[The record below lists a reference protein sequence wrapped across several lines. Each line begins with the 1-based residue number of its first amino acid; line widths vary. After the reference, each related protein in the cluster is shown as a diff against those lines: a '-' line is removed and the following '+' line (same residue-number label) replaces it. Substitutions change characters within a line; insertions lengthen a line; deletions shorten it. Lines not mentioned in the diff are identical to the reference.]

1 MTVDTGQAVS
11 LELIDEITEAFNRHD
26 VDAVVSH
33 FADDGVFLLARGD
46 KPWGRRLEGKA
57 EIHAFLAKRFA
68 EFPDMR
74 WETISRW
81 SVGNR
86 AAFEWIVRA
95 TLPSGEKME
104 LHGCDLYEF
113 RGDKMVRKDTYWK
126 SIEPSI

>member
-1 MTVDTGQAVS
+1 MTVDTKQAVS

-26 VDAVVSH
+26 VDAVMSH

-46 KPWGRRLEGKA
+46 KPWGRQLEGKA
-57 EIHAFLAKRFA
+57 EIRAFLANRFA
-68 EFPDMR
+68 EIPDMH
-74 WETISRW
+74 WETTSRW

-86 AAFEWIVRA
+86 AASEWIVRA

-104 LHGCDLYEF
+104 VAGCDLYQF
-113 RGDKMVRKDTYWK
+113 RGNQMVRKDTYWK

>member
-1 MTVDTGQAVS
+1 MTVDTEQAVS
-11 LELIDEITEAFNRHD
+11 LELIDEITEDFNRHD
-26 VDAVVSH
+26 VDAVVNR

-46 KPWGRRLEGKA
+46 KPWGRRLEGKD
-57 EIHAFLAKRFA
+57 EIRAFLEKRFA
-68 EFPDMR
+68 EIPDMQ

-104 LHGCDLYEF
+104 LFGCDLYEF

-126 SIEPSI
+126 SLERSL

>member
-1 MTVDTGQAVS
+1 MTVDTEQAVS
-11 LELIDEITEAFNRHD
+11 LELIDEITEDFNRHD
-26 VDAVVSH
+26 VDAVVNR

-46 KPWGRRLEGKA
+46 KPWGRRLEGKD
-57 EIHAFLAKRFA
+57 EIRAFLEKRFA
-68 EFPDMR
+68 EIPDMQ

-104 LHGCDLYEF
+104 LFGCDLYEF

-126 SIEPSI
+126 SLEPSL